1 MTAPTA
7 VDGSA
12 AALERIVAG
21 TTDVVSRDEL
31 AQRLAVAAREQRP
44 LRIKLGADPSA
55 PDLHLGH
62 TVVLSKLRDFQDLG
76 HTVIFLIGDFTA
88 RIGDPSGRSD
98 ARRPLEPEDI
108 RRNAQT
114 YTDQVFAI
122 LDPART
128 EVRMNSEWMDRMT
141 AADMVRL
148 CGQYTVA
155 RILERD
161 DFSARFR
168 EQRPIGIHEFLYP
181 LVQGYD
187 SIALRADVEV
197 GGTDQRFNLLV
208 GRELQKAHG
217 MAAQIIMTLPILEGT
232 DGVQKMS
239 KSLGNYVGIRES
251 PDEMFGK
258 IMSISDELMARW
270 YEVLAPHDAAAVLGR
285 LRSGTLHPRDA
296 KADLAERQVVRF
308 HGAAA
313 GADAR
318 RRFDERFRQRS
329 LPEELVTTWETA
341 EPWSGEI
348 AVPRLLTSA
357 GLTKSNS
364 DAKRLIAQGAV
375 RIDGQVVRDERYRAS
390 PTPGVNGRPA
400 ILVEVGKRRACRVFF
415 TGPVGS

>member
-1 MTAPTA
+1 MTASSA
-7 VDGSA
+7 VDE
-12 AALERIVAG
+12 AALDRLVRG
-21 TTDVVSRDEL
+21 TTAVVSRDEL
-31 AQRLAVAAREQRP
+31 SDRLAIAAKEGRP

-62 TVVLSKLRDFQDLG
+62 TVVLNKLRDFQELG

-88 RIGDPSGRSD
+88 RIGDPSGRSEG
-98 ARRPLEPEDI
+98 RRPLDPEEI
-108 RRNAQT
+108 RRNAAT

-122 LDPART
+122 LDRERT

-141 AADMVRL
+141 ASDLIRL

-181 LVQGYD
+181 LIQGYD

-197 GGTDQRFNLLV
+197 GGSDQRFNLLV
-208 GRELQKAHG
+208 GRELQKSHG
-217 MAAQIIMTLPILEGT
+217 MAPQIIMTLPILEGT

-258 IMSISDELMARW
+258 IMSISDELMGRW
-270 YEVLAPHDAAAVLGR
+270 YEILEPHDARAVADQV
-285 LRSGTLHPRDA
+285 RSGSLHPREA
-296 KADLAERQVVRF
+296 KARLGARQVAKFHGQSAADLARE
-308 HGAAA
+308 
-313 GADAR
+313 
-318 RRFDERFRQRS
+318 RFDERFRKHELPESMVRLWEAGES
-329 LPEELVTTWETA
+329 LP
-341 EPWSGEI
+341 PEI
-348 AVPRLLTSA
+348 VVPALLTKS

-364 DAKRLIAQGAV
+364 EARRLIAQGAV
-375 RIDGQVVRDERYRAS
+375 RIDGRVLASERYRTDDDAS
-390 PTPGVNGRPA
+390 NRDPVL
-400 ILVEVGKRRACRVFF
+400 LVEVGKRRACRVVFSGRAV
-415 TGPVGS
+415 T